1 MLTYGSVCSG
11 IEAATVAWSPLG
23 MQAAWFAEI
32 EPFPARLLAHHW
44 PDVPNLGDMTT
55 IAQKIRDGI
64 VQAPDVLVG
73 GTPCQSFSIAG
84 LRGGI
89 ADPRGALTKAFV
101 DIADAID
108 EQRIK
113 QGKQPCVILW
123 ENVPGVL
130 SSDDNA
136 FGCFL
141 GGLVG
146 EESPLVLPWDIWSNC
161 GYVSGPTRQL
171 AWNVLDA
178 QFYGVQQ
185 SRQRT
190 FVCAT
195 ARRLVDPTAI
205 LPLPEGSGRALAT
218 FAKRQKRLSVPV
230 DGGTLYRFRRTD
242 SYVADGLSSTL
253 SARDYKDARDLVIAP
268 DGRVR
273 GLSAE
278 EYEILMGFPVG
289 HTAIPGA
296 SHSVRVKALGNSMA
310 VPVMRWTGQRI
321 LSEVTI

>member
-11 IEAATVAWSPLG
+11 IEAASVAWEPLG
-23 MQAAWFAEI
+23 MTPLWFAEI

-55 IAQKIRDGI
+55 IAAKIRDGI
-64 VQAPDVLVG
+64 VDAPDVLVG

-89 ADPRGALTKAFV
+89 DDPRGALTKAFV
-101 DIADAID
+101 DIANAID
-108 EQRIK
+108 EQRTN
-113 QGKQPCVILW
+113 QGKPPCIVLW

-146 EESPLVLPWDIWSNC
+146 EESPIVLPWEIWSHC
-161 GYVSGPTRQL
+161 GYMSGPARQL

-178 QFYGVQQ
+178 QYYGVRQ

-195 ARRLVDPTAI
+195 ANRFFDTTAV
-205 LPLPEGSGRALAT
+205 LPFPEGCSRALAS

-253 SARDYKDARDLVIAP
+253 SARDYKDARDLVVAP

-289 HTAIPGA
+289 HTDIPGA
-296 SHSVRVKALGNSMA
+296 SHSARVKALGNSMA

-321 LSEVTI
+321 LSEAFI